1 MSLSAS
7 THCDLP
13 KVGGG
18 GVVVPFPDPD
28 LFPAGPVGGMVAT
41 VATVVTATVVTATVV
56 AATVVVTA
64 GTGVDKVHKSLEV
77 DAHV

>member
-41 VATVVTATVVTATVV
+41 VATVVTATVV